1 MAFKDI
7 LLHLDTSASCP
18 ARIELATNLAR
29 LHGAR
34 LKGIYV
40 VTHPYYNPCISSQG
54 AELIARIEALFKGKA
69 AQAGISAEWLY
80 VDRAVIGV
88 NVSEIINSYAYYSD
102 LVIISQP
109 DLGAHNSSTPID
121 LSDRLGLGAGRP
133 VLVVPYTGSFSTFGE
148 RVMIAWRAGRESS
161 RVVNDAMGFLEKA
174 KHVSIVTVNTK
185 GTNTEND
192 ENDVLLLR
200 EYLAGHGITATH
212 DQILT
217 SASFPIGDVLLNH
230 ACEQK
235 MDMLAMG
242 AFAPNR
248 RGVFAMGP
256 IARHLMSHM
265 TLPVL
270 ISH

>member
-7 LLHLDTSASCP
+7 LLHLDNSPSCP
-18 ARIELATNLAR
+18 ARIELAVNIAR
-29 LHGAR
+29 LHKAR

-40 VTHPYYNPCISSQG
+40 VTHSYYTSGIATG
-54 AELIARIEALFKGKA
+54 EAEAVARIETLFKEKA
-69 AQAGISAEWLY
+69 SLAGITSEWLF
-80 VDRAVIGV
+80 VNWSVVGVGISEVI
-88 NVSEIINSYAYYSD
+88 NIYAYYSD
-102 LVIISQP
+102 LVIVSQTNHSAQNSTTP
-109 DLGAHNSSTPID
+109 LDLPE
-121 LSDRLGLGAGRP
+121 RLGLGAGRP
-133 VLVVPYTGSFSTFGE
+133 VLIVPYAGSFAASVD

-161 RVVNDAMGFLEKA
+161 RIVNDAMSILEKA
-174 KHVSIVTVNTK
+174 RHVSVVTVSTQ
-185 GTNTEND
+185 GTND
-192 ENDVLLLR
+192 DKAENDVLKLCD
-200 EYLAGHGITATH
+200 YLACHGITATH

-235 MDMLAMG
+235 MDLLAMG